1 MRKNKIIKALI
12 TLALI
17 CAAIHLTRSVYAQN
31 TSEEAKMNM
40 ATLADS
46 LRDTASIEALLKAL
60 YESITFVEGAEPDLS
75 RFRNLFT
82 AAAPCIRVNQ
92 NQSVDRMTVDTF
104 ILSFR
109 KRIESR
115 ALQSFH
121 ESEIARQTRLWG
133 QMAQVF
139 STYRKGAN
147 VIDPKKMSRGINNL
161 QLVYDGG
168 RWWIASLMW
177 MDERP
182 DLPIPAEYLR

>member
-1 MRKNKIIKALI
+1 MKKNKIIKALI
-12 TLALI
+12 TVALI
-17 CAAIHLTRSVYAQN
+17 GVMIHLTPPVYAQN
-31 TSEEAKMNM
+31 TVEEAKMNV
-40 ATLADS
+40 ADS
-46 LRDTASIEALLKAL
+46 LRDTASIDAVLKAL
-60 YESITFVEGAEPDLS
+60 YEAITFAEGAEPDLA
-75 RFRNLFT
+75 RFRNLFV
-82 AAAPCIRVNQ
+82 AEAPCIRVNQ
-92 NQSVDRMTVDTF
+92 NQSVDRMTVDSF

-133 QMAQVF
+133 QMVQVF

-147 VIDPKKMSRGINNL
+147 VTDPKKMSRGINSL

-182 DLPIPAEYLR
+182 DLPIPAEFLR

>member
-1 MRKNKIIKALI
+1 MRKNKIITALLPFAFI
-12 TLALI
+12 S
-17 CAAIHLTRSVYAQN
+17 AAIQLTRPVDAQN
-31 TSEEAKMNM
+31 TDEEAKINV
-40 ATLADS
+40 ADS

-60 YESITFVEGAEPDLS
+60 YESITFAEGAEPDLS

-92 NQSVDRMTVDTF
+92 NQSVDRMMVDTF

-147 VIDPKKMSRGINNL
+147 VTDPKKMSRGINNL

-168 RWWIASLMW
+168 RWWIASLLW

-182 DLPIPAEYLR
+182 GLVIPMEYLR